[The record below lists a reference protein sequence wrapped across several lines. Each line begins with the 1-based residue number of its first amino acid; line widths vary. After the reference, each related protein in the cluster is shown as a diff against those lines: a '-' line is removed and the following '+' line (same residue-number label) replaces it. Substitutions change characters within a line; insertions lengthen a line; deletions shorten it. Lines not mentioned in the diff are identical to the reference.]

1 MLLLLIS
8 SRCVP
13 SFCFQEYSCFSRCV
27 LQLWLISCLIASY
40 AEKKTKTK
48 TNGGDDDD
56 DDDDDDDGDGS
67 TWLLTRRPGLKT

>member
-1 MLLLLIS
+1 M
-8 SRCVP
+8 
-13 SFCFQEYSCFSRCV
+13 

-56 DDDDDDDGDGS
+56 DDDDDGDGS